1 MRIRYED
8 KVYPCP
14 FVFISIKIIR
24 MRIYI
29 N

>member
-14 FVFISIKIIR
+14 FIFISIKIIS

-29 N
+29 D

>member
-14 FVFISIKIIR
+14 FIFINIRIIS

-29 N
+29 D